1 MAAGLQD
8 LSNAKRVTVQ
18 GINYVYGK
26 YAEMYP
32 IVTHDISTAYKA
44 TYFEAGSFYERIPV
58 KTYESQIQ
66 VNQIISWQG
75 QTIDSID
82 RLDTFWGYGDGNS
95 EFIDFIPRFCPK
107 MYSANQQMIDFSNM
121 VPDGKYGFTIWHDAK
136 FTISA
141 AGDDIQWQL
150 DNPETLVDFANSLTE
165 DDLIVDE
172 YVMYTNKSDGT
183 EQELLS
189 RWGNTKT
196 VGNVY
201 TYDMFTPFHYE
212 YYAGRH
218 VGYTAYLHS
227 ALFTRRQLAGNPNF
241 YWGIYGTDRIPNLNY
256 VALSYI
262 GEKTPCAWLIY
273 AKKSEWAK
281 FFSSSGMLWAW
292 DENAVKSPNT
302 DGLNLPPYPGQPD
315 NPTDDTP
322 GDGDNLSDVI
332 EYPVVKYI
340 PTPYSR
346 YWLQPSKLQSL
357 RDFLFSETFLNNI
370 ARIWENPGE
379 NIIDIAYYPIDS
391 AALSLAADTAKIVI
405 GNIGSDVTALTFSN
419 SAPNYFFAG
428 EYIINPY
435 YNSYL
440 DYEPYT
446 SISIYLPY
454 IGIKPLNA
462 SKITGHKLAVAYSF
476 DFGNRLITAH
486 IGVDGNMTLSS
497 GNVGNFVDEFTA
509 GFGVAFPMSGTGNN
523 QIAMNILNAV
533 GTVATSAAS
542 IAGGVATGSVKSI
555 VGGVEKLGGV
565 LGDKIHGENYGSL
578 SPTTGLYSPQCPYLI
593 INRPI
598 TAEPSEYKN
607 MYGYSAAYS
616 AKISAFSGFLQ
627 CGDVRLKSDGT
638 MTEREQQLIIDTLQG
653 GIYI

>member
-1 MAAGLQD
+1 MATGLQD
-8 LSNAKRVTVQ
+8 LSNALRTTVQ
-18 GINYVYGK
+18 GNNYVYGK
-26 YAEMYP
+26 YVLMYP
-32 IVTHDISTAYKA
+32 IVTHDISTAFKA
-44 TYFEAGSFYERIPV
+44 TYFAASSFYERIPA
-58 KTYESQIQ
+58 KIYEANTSVFQLL
-66 VNQIISWQG
+66 SYQG
-75 QTIDSID
+75 QILNTP
-82 RLDTFWGYGDGNS
+82 DTLNTYTQAGDGNS

-107 MYSANQQMIDFSNM
+107 MYSANQQMIDFSKM
-121 VPDGKYGFTIWHDAK
+121 VPNGKSGFTIWHDAK
-136 FTISA
+136 FTITGGSSVN
-141 AGDDIQWQL
+141 WTL
-150 DNPETLVDFANSLTE
+150 DSPETLVDFANRLAD

-183 EQELLS
+183 EQTILS
-189 RWGNTKT
+189 TWGNTKIF
-196 VGNVY
+196 GNVD
-201 TYDMFTPFHYE
+201 TYDMVSPFQYE

-218 VGYTAYLHS
+218 TGYTAYLHS
-227 ALFTRRQLAGNPNF
+227 ALFTRRSLASNPNF
-241 YWGIYGTDRIPNLNY
+241 YWGIYGINENPNLNY

-262 GEKTPCAWLIY
+262 GEETPCAWLIY
-273 AKKSEWAK
+273 AKKSEWAR
-281 FFSSSGMLWAW
+281 FFNSSGMPWAW
-292 DENAVKSPNT
+292 DENAVKSPDT
-302 DGLNLPPYPGQPD
+302 GGLNMPTYPGQPE

-322 GDGDNLSDVI
+322 GDGDNLSDTI

-428 EYIINPY
+428 EYTVNPY

-446 SISIYLPY
+446 SVSIYLPY

-462 SKITGHKLAVAYSF
+462 SKITGHKLSVAYSF

-497 GNVGNFVDEFTA
+497 GNVGNFIDEFTA

-523 QIAMNILNAV
+523 QIAMNVLNAV

>member
-1 MAAGLQD
+1 MATGLQD
-8 LSNAKRVTVQ
+8 LSNALRTKVQ
-18 GINYVYGK
+18 GNNYVYGK
-26 YAEMYP
+26 FGEMHA
-32 IVTHDISTAYKA
+32 IVTHDIIETAKA
-44 TYFEAGSFYERIPV
+44 QYFAAGSFYERIPV
-58 KTYESQIQ
+58 KSYEAQSN
-66 VNQIISWQG
+66 VNQIISWQE
-75 QTIDSID
+75 QTISSID
-82 RLDTFWGYGDGNS
+82 RLETFYGYGDGNS

-107 MYSANQQMIDFSNM
+107 MYSANQQMIDFSQK
-121 VPDGKYGFTIWHDAK
+121 VPNGKYGFTIWHDAK
-136 FTISA
+136 FTIT
-141 AGDDIQWQL
+141 GGIKINWTL
-150 DNPETLVDFANSLTE
+150 DNSETLVDFANSLTE

-196 VGNVY
+196 TGNVY

-218 VGYTAYLHS
+218 LGYTAYLHS
-227 ALFTRRQLAGNPNF
+227 ALFPRSSLSNNPNF
-241 YWGIYGTDRIPNLNY
+241 FWGIYGQDRNPNLNY

-262 GEKTPCAWLIY
+262 GETTPCAWLIY
-273 AKKSEWAK
+273 AKKSEWAR
-281 FFSSSGMLWAW
+281 FFNSSGMPWAW
-292 DENAVKSPNT
+292 DEIAVKSPDT
-302 DGLNLPPYPGQPD
+302 GGLNMPTYPGQPE

-428 EYIINPY
+428 EYTVTPY

-446 SISIYLPY
+446 SVSIYLPY

-462 SKITGHKLAVAYSF
+462 SKITGHKLSVAYSF

-486 IGVDGNMTLSS
+486 IGVDGNMTLSG

-523 QIAMNILNAV
+523 QIAMNVLNAV

-616 AKISAFSGFLQ
+616 AKISTFSGFLQ